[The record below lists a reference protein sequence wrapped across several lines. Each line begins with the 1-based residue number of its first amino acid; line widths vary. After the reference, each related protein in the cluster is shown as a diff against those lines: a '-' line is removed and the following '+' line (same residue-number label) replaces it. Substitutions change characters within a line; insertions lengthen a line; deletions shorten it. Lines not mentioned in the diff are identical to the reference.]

1 MKSLKAY
8 RERLAA
14 IVPPQR
20 PAVEPVQDL
29 IKVSLSKKGPLK
41 VYTDIDFLPPALT
54 WNEFKVVSSKEGK
67 VLFRVIRAL
76 KKETQ
81 FLPNYHLY
89 EEADVIFMANDFG
102 DFAQLKPWQVVNQFP
117 GEECVTHKHRLLEV
131 WFLSFILTPHSF
143 AH

>member
-1 MKSLKAY
+1 MNSLKAY

-14 IVPPQR
+14 IVPPER

-29 IKVSLSKKGPLK
+29 VKVSLSKKGPLK

-54 WNEFKVVSSKEGK
+54 WKEFQVVSSKEGK
-67 VLFRVIRAL
+67 VLSLIIRVL
-76 KKETQ
+76 KRN
-81 FLPNYHLY
+81 LNSDHLY

-131 WFLSFILTPHSF
+131 
-143 AH
+143 